1 MRTRFVPFLSV
12 SIEHGYFG
20 RPAEVLQL
28 EALPATARLLK
39 GWRMLVRQAPGRFDL
54 MAEVDE
60 ADQRFAPDDAL
71 VGRTLHF
78 VLRALDAQLDN
89 ITAPLGTPP
98 GLRPW
103 WRSTAAPGV
112 LAGPQAL
119 RLSGR
124 HLRVETTFST
134 RPVTLRMLTDDGV
147 ERAVQVLNAGDDGV
161 TWPVAWPDGLWR
173 AEERVGASVREQAVL
188 VDDALDAAR
197 TWGVLSL
204 TLGAADL
211 AAPPTYALRL
221 DARSDT
227 LRYYVVAQRYSQA
240 DFDALSVQDTGAA
253 ADARAALAF
262 DRVEAAAFGPAHL
275 SPALL
280 DAAGTAR
287 VALFE
292 SQTPAARRER
302 GLRGIELH
310 RNGDVML
317 SHLPAPG
324 PGRADAQFVVHLNQ
338 P

>member
-1 MRTRFVPFLSV
+1 MRTRFVPFLNV
-12 SIEHGYFG
+12 RIEHGYFD
-20 RPAEVLQL
+20 RPAEVLHL

-39 GWRMLVRQAPGRFDL
+39 GWRMLTRHTPARFEL

-60 ADQRFAPDDAL
+60 ADQRFAPDEAL
-71 VGRTLHF
+71 LGRTLHF
-78 VLRALDAQLDN
+78 VLRTVDAQLDN
-89 ITAPLGTPP
+89 ITAPLGMPP

-124 HLRVETTFST
+124 HLRVETSFST
-134 RPVTLRMLTDDGV
+134 RPVTLRMLTEDGV
-147 ERAVQVLNAGDDGV
+147 ERAAQVLKDGDDGV
-161 TWPVAWPDGLWR
+161 TWPLAWPDGLWR
-173 AEERVGASVREQAVL
+173 AEERAGASVREQAVL

-197 TWGVLSL
+197 AWGVLSL
-204 TLGAADL
+204 TLGAAEL
-211 AAPPTYALRL
+211 AAPPTYTLRL

-240 DFDALSVQDTGAA
+240 DFDALSVLDTGAA
-253 ADARAALAF
+253 ADARPALAF
-262 DRVEAAAFGPAHL
+262 ARVEAAGFGPAHL
-275 SPALL
+275 SASLL

-292 SQTPAARRER
+292 SQAPATRRER

-317 SHLPAPG
+317 NHLPAPG